1 MTKKTNKE
9 FYAAQLTDRAS
20 ECEIRAL
27 WVPIPRS
34 QNLMTK
40 AYLGALTLCYT
51 NKKGR
56 YKIIQIVRAL

>member
-27 WVPIPRS
+27 WVPIPHLEEFNDKGLPWCFDSVLYQQER
-34 QNLMTK
+34 
-40 AYLGALTLCYT
+40 TL
-51 NKKGR
+51 
-56 YKIIQIVRAL
+56 

>member
-1 MTKKTNKE
+1 MRN
-9 FYAAQLTDRAS
+9 QS
-20 ECEIRAL
+20 SMGSHSS
-27 WVPIPRS
+27 PGS